1 MYDILMK
8 GGPVL
13 WVIIALS
20 FAGTAIVVE
29 RFLYF
34 RKIRVDEEKMF
45 QRIKAALEKR
55 HFDEALSICDNNL
68 SPMSALV
75 KAGIEYRDYPEA
87 SQKDV
92 IKDAANQEIPGLE
105 RNLSALGTITH
116 ISPLL
121 GLLGTVTG
129 IMKAFDVLGQLG
141 SVSDPSVLAAGISE
155 ALITTVAGIIV
166 AVPAVVFYNHLVN
179 KVNLIIIRME
189 NRVNELILLLGGKP
203 AKTGFLPGGGGLP

>member
-1 MYDILMK
+1 MYDILVK

-20 FAGTAIVVE
+20 FAGVAIVIE

-34 RKIRVDEEKMF
+34 KKIRVDEEKLF
-45 QRIKAALEKR
+45 LRIKTALEKR
-55 HFDEALSICDNNL
+55 HFDEAMSICDNNI

-75 KAGIEYRDYPEA
+75 RAGIEYRDYPEA
-87 SQKDV
+87 SQKEV
-92 IKDAANQEIPGLE
+92 IKDAANQEVPLLE

-116 ISPLL
+116 IAPLL

-129 IMKAFDVLGQLG
+129 IMKSFDVLGKLG

-155 ALITTVAGIIV
+155 ALITTVAGIVV
-166 AVPAVVFYNHLVN
+166 AVPAVVFYNLLVN
-179 KVNLIIIRME
+179 RVNLIIIRME

-203 AKTGFLPGGGGLP
+203 RPGSGDDAGRRA